1 MAVKVTEADWLSEED
16 RLALRGGLKGRMA
29 KEFCILQGQSDA
41 LYRYMDCHAPEPLR
55 SAGMKALA
63 EMRHSI
69 TVVERLAKSAAD
81 LALGAVLGPPLEE
94 RPQKT
99 LELVQFL
106 RDFSE
111 CVNEELAT
119 IHNPMR
125 VKVEGSGFFC
135 VPARDGVLEI
145 LLANLFSNAARN
157 GASYAVVRCL
167 PDRALE
173 YEDDSRGLNADA
185 VRLLHDGMADQQMME
200 RGGIGLLMVR
210 HCSLALGW
218 GLQCFHQAQGVHM
231 TLQVPPFEPDNR
243 VILLEDDSLDREIR
257 KDRMRLLLQREF
269 VSLLPEGKEAE
280 ETI

>member
-1 MAVKVTEADWLSEED
+1 MKAFIFDLDGVIVGTDEYHY
-16 RLALRGGLKGRMA
+16 LAWKQVASGENIYFDKEINNRLRGVSRMESLEIILENA
-29 KEFCILQGQSDA
+29 KRE
-41 LYRYMDCHAPEPLR
+41 YTPEE
-55 SAGMKALA
+55 KKILA
-63 EMRHSI
+63 EKKNDI
-69 TVVERLAKSAAD
+69 YK
-81 LALGAVLGPPLEE
+81 
-94 RPQKT
+94 
-99 LELVQFL
+99 
-106 RDFSE
+106 
-111 CVNEELAT
+111 
-119 IHNPMR
+119 
-125 VKVEGSGFFC
+125 
-135 VPARDGVLEI
+135 I

-257 KDRMRLLLQREF
+257 KDQMRLLLQREF
-269 VSLLPEGKEAE
+269 VSLLPEGNEAE